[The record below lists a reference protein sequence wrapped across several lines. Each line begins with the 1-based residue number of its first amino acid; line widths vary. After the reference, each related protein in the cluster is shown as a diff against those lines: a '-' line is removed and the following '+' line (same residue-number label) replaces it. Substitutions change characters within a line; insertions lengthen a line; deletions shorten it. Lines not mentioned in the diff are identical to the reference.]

1 MMKEHNVDDD
11 ENKEMEIDTEDI
23 NKKQVDSKDD
33 EMTTTTVIEGEPFK
47 LPSYYQVMDFRG
59 KGSYA
64 VVCSAK
70 DKLLNTMVA
79 IKKNIGIFP
88 KLGDYGEPISES
100 RSFIIQKRILR
111 EFLVLIH
118 LKTHSLKGKDTPTYI
133 VDLVDVV
140 IPKDKKDLDSI
151 YFIFELMKTDLRSII
166 SSKQSL
172 SEDHVRFITYQILI
186 AVHYFQSADI
196 FTQRHKT

>member
-47 LPSYYQVMDFRG
+47 LLSYYQVMDFRG

-151 YFIFELMKTDLRSII
+151 YFIFELMETDLRSII